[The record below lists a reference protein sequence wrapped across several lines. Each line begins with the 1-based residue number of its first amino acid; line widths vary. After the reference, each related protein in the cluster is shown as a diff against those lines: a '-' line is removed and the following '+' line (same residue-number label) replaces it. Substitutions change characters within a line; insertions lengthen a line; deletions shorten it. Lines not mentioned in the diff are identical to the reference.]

1 MCGYIV
7 RPACCKY
14 FSTINHLAK
23 TDTVHIIVIFLLALY
38 PFYTFLKPNKHY
50 HNDYQTQFYILT
62 VVTYLFVASTP
73 IFIDLAVVKVYEIK
87 CSGK

>member
-23 TDTVHIIVIFLLALY
+23 TDTVHSYLFTSSIS
-38 PFYTFLKPNKHY
+38 FYTFLKPNKHY